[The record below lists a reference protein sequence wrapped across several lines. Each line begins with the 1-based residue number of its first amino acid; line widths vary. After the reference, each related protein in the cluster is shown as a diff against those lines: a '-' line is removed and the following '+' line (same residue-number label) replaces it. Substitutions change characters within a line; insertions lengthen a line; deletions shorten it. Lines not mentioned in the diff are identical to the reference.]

1 MTARII
7 DGNALSAKLRGEL
20 AAKAA
25 ELTAQGTQPCLA
37 VILVGGDPASA
48 VYVRNKVAGCEKAGI
63 KSLKFEYPQDAAPAD
78 VLAKIAALNADPAV
92 HGILVQLPLPGALA
106 RREQEIT
113 GRILPEKDVDGF
125 HPVNVGR
132 LVMGE
137 PGLVPDRTAWQHS
150 RVVALLSPDLEP
162 AVLLAA
168 AANEIGIADTP
179 KFDVREVEEQDWV
192 RLTQSQFEPVEIT
205 PDFWIVPTWHE
216 LPAAALRSI
225 RLDPGLAFGTGTHPT
240 TRMCLRWIA
249 RQGGA
254 DGARALGRVLD
265 YGCGSGILA
274 MGAAKFG
281 ASDIDAV
288 DIDAAAVE
296 ATRQNAQANGVQLN
310 AGLPDQARGEYQ
322 TVLANILAT
331 PLKVLAPLLCAHVAR
346 GGHLVLAG
354 ILERQT
360 QELQQAYAPYLQLT
374 VADTQDGWVLLTGQR
389 PA

>member
-1 MTARII
+1 MFELSLLCPEDRVETLSEAF
-7 DGNALSAKLRGEL
+7 DALEALSVSVEDAD
-20 AAKAA
+20 AQTDA
-25 ELTAQGTQPCLA
+25 EQ
-37 VILVGGDPASA
+37 
-48 VYVRNKVAGCEKAGI
+48 
-63 KSLKFEYPQDAAPAD
+63 
-78 VLAKIAALNADPAV
+78 AL
-92 HGILVQLPLPGALA
+92 
-106 RREQEIT
+106 
-113 GRILPEKDVDGF
+113 F
-125 HPVNVGR
+125 
-132 LVMGE
+132 GE
-137 PGLVPDRTAWQHS
+137 PGMPAPREGWQRSRITALFATRQAADEA
-150 RVVALLSPDLEP
+150 VQLLQVQDFFAGCSVLAIA
-162 AVLLAA
+162 AVQ
-168 AANEIGIADTP
+168 
-179 KFDVREVEEQDWV
+179 EQDWV

-354 ILERQT
+354 ILERQAE
-360 QELQQAYAPYLQLT
+360 ELQQAYAPWLPLQ
-374 VADTQDGWVLLTGQR
+374 VADSEDGWILMTAR
-389 PA
+389 R